1 MPKPYDLNLHK
12 SYNVNNNDKN
22 YKSFTDA
29 NGEQWYTDKPLTTY
43 NNNKLAYVTK
53 VGILNGLL
61 SVISSILS
69 LRLQLKNKL

>member
-43 NNNKLAYVTK
+43 NNNKLAYVT
-53 VGILNGLL
+53 NGRH
-61 SVISSILS
+61 SKWVTISD
-69 LRLQLKNKL
+69 QFNT

>member
-29 NGEQWYTDKPLTTY
+29 NGTLLGGALMTKINT
-43 NNNKLAYVTK
+43 NK
-53 VGILNGLL
+53 
-61 SVISSILS
+61 
-69 LRLQLKNKL
+69 